1 MCVIKIYV
9 LKYAFQ
15 IIPVLFIISSV
26 IFILIFVTGD
36 PVALMLAETATPEQ
50 IEGLREALGLN
61 RPLYEQYGMYM
72 WNLVQGN
79 FGTSYVFQQDALS
92 LVLERLP
99 LTLQLG
105 AASMVFALVMAI
117 PLGIFSAMRKN
128 TFVDLIITGTS
139 VLGKAVPNFWLAI
152 MLILVFSIT
161 LSLFPV
167 SGHGTWMHLILP
179 AVTLGS
185 NTAAEITRLIRSS
198 MLDVLSQDYIRTAKS
213 KGVSSFTIIFRHA
226 FRNCLIPVVTI
237 LAMQMQ
243 WVVGGAI
250 ITEAIFAWPGMGQ
263 LLVSS
268 INVRDMSVVQAV
280 VIVSALAIILM
291 NFLADITYRL
301 IDPRIK
307 YE

>member
-1 MCVIKIYV
+1 MKIYV